1 MFFGANSFVQISR
14 PREILTCNRA
24 GAPYMHAA
32 NEQLQNRS
40 EWVTG
45 DYGVEVT
52 APGHFRSVN
61 GFRTERDAQ
70 DWIEQQRANEA
81 GAGRILQT

>member
-1 MFFGANSFVQISR
+1 MASVTNYRIVRNGAI
-14 PREILTCNRA
+14 
-24 GAPYMHAA
+24 
-32 NEQLQNRS
+32 
-40 EWVTG
+40 G

-52 APGHFRSVN
+52 SPGHFRAVN